1 MFARW
6 PELEG
11 EVDEML
17 LKEADYLQTVS
28 HEFRVRLKKMME
40 IREKV
45 EQPPHPMKML
55 NPQHIYT
62 YTSLREITHA
72 ILVPAIVSLLR
83 N

>member
-17 LKEADYLQTVS
+17 LKEADYLLTVS

-45 EQPPHPMKML
+45 EQQNTMKC
-55 NPQHIYT
+55 
-62 YTSLREITHA
+62 
-72 ILVPAIVSLLR
+72 
-83 N
+83 